1 VCGDFSRLAVNA
13 VAGVSVCPQ
22 VAQPHGAEQM
32 LGVSSTAGQRADSY
46 VPELMAGH
54 TAIQCG
60 RSGGKFLEP
69 LSNASVNAL

>member
-1 VCGDFSRLAVNA
+1 VSDFHECKPLAIRA
-13 VAGVSVCPQ
+13 
-22 VAQPHGAEQM
+22 HGAEQM

-46 VPELMAGH
+46 VAELMAGH